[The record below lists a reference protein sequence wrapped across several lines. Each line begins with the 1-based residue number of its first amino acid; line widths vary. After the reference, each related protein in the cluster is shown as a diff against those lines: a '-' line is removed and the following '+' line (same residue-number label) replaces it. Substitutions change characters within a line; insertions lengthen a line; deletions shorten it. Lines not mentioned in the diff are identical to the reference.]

1 MVDTPGNNGDQP
13 DPIDPSYP
21 EQASPVGGEP
31 AAPVAPAYQP
41 KWAPQAPAPAAPAP
55 QDWAPQAPA
64 PVAPAYPSQNWAPQ
78 APAAPA
84 PQDWAPQA
92 PAAPA
97 YQPQSWTPQ
106 APAPAAPA
114 YQQQPWAPQAPTQ
127 PADPSQPWAPQFPA
141 QPGADPSQPWAPQF
155 PAQPGADPS
164 QPWAPQTPSYPY
176 GQPQAPKASK
186 RRLVLPIIC
195 VLLVIALVA
204 TAGFSFVTI
213 SKTNKDLED
222 TKAFLSSEQAAHQV
236 ANTQINSLNGCIAA
250 MKKDEASLK
259 ALQIALSSTQSRV
272 GTSGDV
278 GAARVAYEDE
288 LLTAA
293 TDLLN
298 GSLALNHSATTAAYN
313 AAVVVLQRGQ
323 SEMQNAETLKATLDS
338 MITSF
343 GDDMNSND
351 SQATTLAA
359 QLTATV
365 SLCTTAG
372 AGVSPPPVATP
383 TPSTH

>member
-13 DPIDPSYP
+13 EPTDPSYP

-31 AAPVAPAYQP
+31 AVPAAPAYQP
-41 KWAPQAPAPAAPAP
+41 KWAPQAPAAPAP
-55 QDWAPQAPA
+55 QSWAPQAPA
-64 PVAPAYPSQNWAPQ
+64 PS
-78 APAAPA
+78 APA

-97 YQPQSWTPQ
+97 YQPQSWPPQ

-114 YQQQPWAPQAPTQ
+114 YQQQPWAPQAPIQPADPSQPWAPQAPIQPADPSQPWAPQAPIQ

-141 QPGADPSQPWAPQF
+141 QPGADASQPWAPQ
-155 PAQPGADPS
+155 A
-164 QPWAPQTPSYPY
+164 PSYPY

-186 RRLVLPIIC
+186 RRFVLPIIC

-250 MKKDEASLK
+250 MKTDEGSLK
-259 ALQIALSSTQSRV
+259 ALQIALSTTQSRV

-278 GAARVAYEDE
+278 DAARVAYEDE
-288 LLTAA
+288 LLTAT

-298 GSLALNHSATTAAYN
+298 GSLAMNHAATTAAYN
-313 AAVVVLQRGQ
+313 AAVIVLQRGQ

-343 GDDMNSND
+343 GDDMDSND

-372 AGVSPPPVATP
+372 AGVSPAPVATP

>member
-64 PVAPAYPSQNWAPQ
+64 
-78 APAAPA
+78 
-84 PQDWAPQA
+84 
-92 PAAPA
+92 APA

-127 PADPSQPWAPQFPA
+127 PADPSQPW
-141 QPGADPSQPWAPQF
+141 GPQF

-250 MKKDEASLK
+250 MKKDEGSLK

-278 GAARVAYEDE
+278 DAARVAYEDE
-288 LLTAA
+288 LLTAT
-293 TDLLN
+293 TDLYN
-298 GSLALNHSATTAAYN
+298 GSVALNKAALANDNTAFN
-313 AAVVVLQRGQ
+313 AAVVVLRRGE
-323 SEMQNAETLKATLDS
+323 SEMQNAGSLKTALDS
-338 MITSF
+338 LLSAL
-343 GDDMNSND
+343 GDDVAAND